1 MFTGIVQHVGTVTAV
16 EGHGDRRALSVDA
29 GPVGSATR
37 QGDSICVD
45 GVCLTAAAAAAP
57 VVRFDV
63 TAETLRLT
71 TLGRLH
77 PGDPVNVEPALRVGD
92 RLGGHFVSGHVDGVG
107 TISAKDRLPGEVR
120 LAVRTDPALLD
131 QMVLKGSV
139 AVDGVS
145 VTIAA
150 LDRAAFVCSLI
161 PHTLSATTLGLKT
174 PGQAVNVECDMIGR
188 WVKRWLAASPRP
200 DPGPTLT
207 IEMLEDQGF

>member
-1 MFTGIVQHVGTVTAV
+1 VFTGIIQHLGTVTAV
-16 EGHGDRRALSVDA
+16 EDHHDRRVLSVDA
-29 GPVGSATR
+29 GPIGSATR
-37 QGDSICVD
+37 QGESVSVD
-45 GVCLTAAAAAAP
+45 GVCLTAAAAAGP
-57 VVRFDV
+57 LVRFDV

-77 PGDPVNVEPALRVGD
+77 PGDRVNVEPALRVGD
-92 RLGGHFVSGHVDGVG
+92 RLGGHFVSGHVDGLG

-145 VTIAA
+145 LTIAA
-150 LDRAAFVCSLI
+150 LDRTAFVCSLI

-174 PGQAVNVECDMIGR
+174 TGQAVNVECDMIGR
-188 WVKRWLAASPRP
+188 WVKRWLTNSAGPAP
-200 DPGPTLT
+200 DRKLT